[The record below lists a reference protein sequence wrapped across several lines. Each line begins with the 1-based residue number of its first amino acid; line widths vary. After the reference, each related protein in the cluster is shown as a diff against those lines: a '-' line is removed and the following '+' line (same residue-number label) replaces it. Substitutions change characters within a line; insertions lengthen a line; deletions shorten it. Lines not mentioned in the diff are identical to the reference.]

1 MDAST
6 GLALLALGGAGATLG
21 LVEVV
26 KRLAKMP
33 AELEGRVAPVL
44 AILIGCGW
52 NWLLLSYL
60 RADDARA
67 VTVILYGLLSG
78 LAASGLWS
86 GSKATIVEPNRE
98 REPAVPHG

>member
-1 MDAST
+1 MSEAEIV
-6 GLALLALGGAGATLG
+6 GLLALGGAGATLG

-33 AELEGRVAPVL
+33 SELEGRIVPVL

-60 RADDARA
+60 KAEDARL
-67 VTVILYGLLSG
+67 VTIILYGVLSG

-86 GSKATIVEPNRE
+86 GGRNAVIVPMQEAR
-98 REPAVPHG
+98 RTAPHG